1 MEEFISRSLKTFH
14 SVPISLPVEASGLQT
29 LVSVSLED
37 LTQVL
42 LPLLFYSSK
51 HLYDHQEI
59 KSRIL
64 IGICGPAGSGKSTLA
79 SLLVS
84 LGNTLNSADKTLFP
98 TRCALVSGDGYH
110 LPNVELIE
118 RNLKSRKG
126 VIETF
131 HAKAFA
137 YDLELLKSNL
147 TMKGQVFNQPPLP
160 PVGPPLSSRSSWAD
174 MDVNGTIW
182 LPTYDRAVTHD
193 PLLHSVKIDPECKI
207 VFIEHL
213 FVARGDGKTPLNLS
227 TPRINPVN
235 VSTPRINP
243 VGGPDSE
250 SWIRI
255 LSLLDDIVLLNVP
268 MTLCRARCLKRRL
281 ASSTNEIERDMK
293 LEATARHYATNDAET
308 YNDII
313 LGDITR
319 VSFIIE
325 VPLPDS
331 FLLCKDMDPLQI
343 SPASAID
350 ALLKADQSS
359 LFQGA
364 KIMQNEL

>member
-1 MEEFISRSLKTFH
+1 MEDFISRSLKTFH
-14 SVPISLPVEASGLQT
+14 SVPISLPVEGSGLQT

-84 LGNTLNSADKTLFP
+84 LGNTLHSADKTLFP

-137 YDLELLKSNL
+137 NDLQLLKSIL
-147 TMKGQVFNQPPLP
+147 TMKGQVINQPPLP
-160 PVGPPLSSRSSWAD
+160 PVGPLLSSRSSWAE

-255 LSLLDDIVLLNVP
+255 LSLLDDIVLLHVP

-281 ASSTNEIERDMK
+281 ASSINDIERDKK
-293 LEATARHYATNDAET
+293 LEATAQHYATNDAET

-319 VSFIIE
+319 ASFIIE

-331 FLLCKDMDPLQI
+331 FLLFKDMDPLQI
-343 SPASAID
+343 SPACAID
-350 ALLKADQSS
+350 ALLKADESS